1 MNNENFT
8 SIDDRELI
16 EIMNNKNTPLID
28 VRREEEWDTFGIIEG
43 SHKITFFDAMG
54 QYNAEWWLN
63 ELDKLLDSK
72 ESPFVLICAHANRT
86 KVIGQFLNEIGY
98 TNVLELD
105 GGINYGWLDKGWDT
119 VRD

>member
-1 MNNENFT
+1 MNDNFR
-8 SIDDRELI
+8 SISDKELI
-16 EIMNNKNTPLID
+16 HIMKEDKIPLID
-28 VRREEEWDTFGIIEG
+28 VRREEEWHTFGIIEG

-54 QYNAEWWLN
+54 QYNAEDWLSR
-63 ELDKLLDSK
+63 LDNLLEDK
-72 ESPFVLICAHANRT
+72 DSPFVLICAHANRT

-98 TNVLELD
+98 TDVLELD